1 MMLPPK
7 PNQALCP
14 QLQHCYRCLPS
25 KKRELP
31 EVRSHIF
38 KAHHRAN
45 LWKMPNDCID
55 APSHSMGWRAVAHHG
70 GLEQGGPPGTG
81 NKRCILC
88 RELNNSPEK
97 PSQSHSCALAF
108 LNPVVDKILLPSKMD
123 FSISPIPTDRHW
135 QLCFLVCFCIICH
148 HSVFLT
154 KLEYSKAET
163 SLYWQRSI

>member
-1 MMLPPK
+1 MLPPK

-14 QLQHCYRCLPS
+14 QLQHCYCCLPS
-25 KKRELP
+25 KKHELP

-55 APSHSMGWRAVAHHG
+55 APSHSIGWRAVAHHG
-70 GLEQGGPPGTG
+70 ELERGGPG

-88 RELNNSPEK
+88 RELKNSPEK
-97 PSQSHSCALAF
+97 PSQSHSSALAF

-123 FSISPIPTDRHW
+123 FSFPQF
-135 QLCFLVCFCIICH
+135 QLVVTGSFVFWFVFVFLVSAVYFPILLHPFWRIK
-148 HSVFLT
+148 F
-154 KLEYSKAET
+154 
-163 SLYWQRSI
+163 